1 MNKYILIILITIS
14 LLSIIKNADT
24 CTTYTTEATCNKGT
38 NCEWKATGKC
48 KGDSGTTCSSV
59 TVQETCPNTQ
69 YTGTINCVYTAES
82 STGACAAVTGAT
94 TSPTCNGNTRST
106 CEAINE
112 CEWTPQTP
120 ASCGPNNACTSKAGS
135 QSTCEGSTYSGN
147 ANCVWEVGTCATKAT
162 NNNNNNNN
170 DGDDDSSFG
179 LKLSGLIYFILALF

>member
-24 CTTYTTEATCNKGT
+24 CTSYTTQETCNKGT

-59 TVQETCPNTQ
+59 TVQGTCPTTE

-82 STGACAAVTGAT
+82 SDGTCSKPADAATDLTCSGTTKAGCAAGCT
-94 TSPTCNGNTRST
+94 
-106 CEAINE
+106 
-112 CEWTPQTP
+112 WTPSTA
-120 ASCGPNNACTSKAGS
+120 ASCSGNSVCTSKASS
-135 QSTCEGSTYSGN
+135 QATCEGTTYSGS
-147 ANCVWEVGTCATKAT
+147 ASCVWEVGTCATKAAT
-162 NNNNNNNN
+162 NNNNN

>member
-24 CTTYTTEATCNKGT
+24 CTSYTTQDTCNKGT

-59 TVQETCPNTQ
+59 TVQATCPNTQ
-69 YTGTINCVYTAES
+69 YSGTINCVYSEEEGSTGTCTKPAGAAES
-82 STGACAAVTGAT
+82 LTCTGTTKTGCADGCTFTPDTVAKCTGH
-94 TSPTCNGNTRST
+94 SD
-106 CEAINE
+106 
-112 CEWTPQTP
+112 
-120 ASCGPNNACTSKAGS
+120 CTSKNSNKA
-135 QSTCEGSTYSGN
+135 TCEGTTYTGS
-147 ANCVWEVGTCATKAT
+147 ASCVWEAGTCATKAT
-162 NNNNNNNN
+162 NNNNDG